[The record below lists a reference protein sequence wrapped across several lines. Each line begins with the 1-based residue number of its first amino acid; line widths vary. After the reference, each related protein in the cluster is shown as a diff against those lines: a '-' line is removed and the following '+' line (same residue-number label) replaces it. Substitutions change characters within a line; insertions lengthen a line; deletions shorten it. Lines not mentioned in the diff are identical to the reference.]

1 MIWAA
6 DGNTQIGV
14 VYGPSHAGDGCE
26 TGPEFV
32 PSRAEQ
38 IANAKLIASAPTMAA
53 RIAELEQQ
61 LADAAAERVTLWH
74 TIGTQAEYID
84 ALEAEL
90 ITFDGDL

>member
-1 MIWAA
+1 MSDTITPASWHACKEGHCPCGMIWAA

-32 PSRAEQ
+32 PRRAEQ

-53 RIAELEQQ
+53 RIVELEQQ
-61 LADAAAERVTLWH
+61 LSEFL
-74 TIGTQAEYID
+74 G
-84 ALEAEL
+84 EL
-90 ITFDGDL
+90 